1 MNTALV
7 GLVLKS
13 QDLKLMSLLVSTKL
27 FPRVATV
34 FELSPVQILWLQ
46 LQDLRS
52 WRYHHLANYSKGC

>member
-1 MNTALV
+1 MNIALF

-34 FELSPVQILWLQ
+34 FELSPVQML
-46 LQDLRS
+46 
-52 WRYHHLANYSKGC
+52 